1 MATYVISD
9 IHGQYKMFLDLID
22 KIKLKDTDTLY
33 ILGDILDRGPHP
45 IKALMKIMEMPN
57 AICLAG
63 NHEYMALQCLPFLM
77 KEITE
82 MSIDQLNEKMLNNLV
97 IWQCNG
103 SKTTLDEFR
112 TLDLDMKYEVID
124 FLNDLQL
131 YKKLTVNG
139 KNYLLVHGGL
149 GNFSPEKTLEDYE
162 IEELVWSRA
171 KYDVQYYTDVKL
183 VTGHTPTQKIKG
195 NPRPGYVYRK
205 NNHIAI
211 DCGCNLKNGRL
222 AAVWTPKKNSMLKAK
237 IRMVYVFQQIHNR
250 IAFK

>member
-9 IHGQYKMFLDLID
+9 IHGQYKMFLDLLD

-45 IKALMKIMEMPN
+45 IKALIKIMEMPN
-57 AICLAG
+57 AICIAG

-103 SKTTLDEFR
+103 SKTTLNEFR
-112 TLDLDMKYEVID
+112 TLELDMKYEVLD

-131 YKKLTVNG
+131 YEELTVNG
-139 KNYLLVHGGL
+139 KKFLLVHGGL
-149 GNFSPEKTLEDYE
+149 GNFSPEKALEDYE
-162 IEELVWSRA
+162 IEELVWNRT
-171 KYDVQYYTDVKL
+171 KYYVQYYTDVKL

-222 AAVWTPKKNSMLKAK
+222 AAVCLDTEEEFYVEGENK
-237 IRMVYVFQQIHNR
+237 I
-250 IAFK
+250 

>member
-9 IHGQYKMFLDLID
+9 IHGQYKMFLDLLD

-103 SKTTLDEFR
+103 SKTTLNEFR
-112 TLDLDMKYEVID
+112 ALDLDMKYEVID

-139 KNYLLVHGGL
+139 KNFLLVHGGL
-149 GNFSPEKTLEDYE
+149 GNFSLEKALEDYE
-162 IEELVWSRA
+162 IE
-171 KYDVQYYTDVKL
+171 
-183 VTGHTPTQKIKG
+183 
-195 NPRPGYVYRK
+195 
-205 NNHIAI
+205 
-211 DCGCNLKNGRL
+211 
-222 AAVWTPKKNSMLKAK
+222 
-237 IRMVYVFQQIHNR
+237 
-250 IAFK
+250 

>member
-9 IHGQYKMFLDLID
+9 IHGQYKMFLDLLD

-45 IKALMKIMEMPN
+45 IKALMKIMKMPN

-112 TLDLDMKYEVID
+112 ALDFDMKYEVID

-131 YKKLTVNG
+131 YKKLIVNC

-171 KYDVQYYTDVKL
+171 KYDVQYYANVNL
-183 VTGHTPTQKIKG
+183 VT
-195 NPRPGYVYRK
+195 
-205 NNHIAI
+205 
-211 DCGCNLKNGRL
+211 
-222 AAVWTPKKNSMLKAK
+222 
-237 IRMVYVFQQIHNR
+237 
-250 IAFK
+250 

>member
-9 IHGQYKMFLDLID
+9 IHGQYKMFLDLLD

-112 TLDLDMKYEVID
+112 ALDLDMKYEVID

-171 KYDVQYYTDVKL
+171 KYDVQYYANVNL

-222 AAVWTPKKNSMLKAK
+222 AAVCLDTEEEFYVDGENKNDICVSA
-237 IRMVYVFQQIHNR
+237 NS
-250 IAFK
+250 

>member
-9 IHGQYKMFLDLID
+9 IHGQYKILLDLLD

-33 ILGDILDRGPHP
+33 ILGDILDSGPHP
-45 IKALMKIMEMPN
+45 IKALMKIIEMPN

-77 KEITE
+77 EEITA

-112 TLDLDMKYEVID
+112 ALDLDMKYEVID

-139 KNYLLVHGGL
+139 KNYLLVHGGI
-149 GNFSPEKTLEDYE
+149 GNLSPEKTLEDYK

-171 KYDVQYYTDVKL
+171 KYDVQYYANVNL

-195 NPRPGYVYRK
+195 PHNLTSTTIPF
-205 NNHIAI
+205 NNSII
-211 DCGCNLKNGRL
+211 
-222 AAVWTPKKNSMLKAK
+222 
-237 IRMVYVFQQIHNR
+237 
-250 IAFK
+250 